1 MFFHGIDQS
10 YYTWYWHGEV
20 APSGPPTTRVEHYDK
35 VQFDDVGSTIEM
47 VQAAQEDCKN
57 DPESFQ
63 RLLKDAEKPLYPGCR
78 NFTKFS
84 ALIKLYNLKARFG
97 WSDKSF
103 SELLEMLG
111 NMLPVNNELPLSM
124 YEAKKT
130 LNTLGMEYEKIH
142 ACPNDCILYRNEL
155 KDASSCPTCG
165 TSRWKTDKTGTKKKK
180 GVPAKVM
187 WYFPPVPRF
196 RRMFQ
201 SVKIAKELIWHA
213 EERDFDGKMR
223 HPSDSPS
230 WKLVDHR
237 WPEFSSEPRNLRLA
251 ISADDINPHSSL
263 SPRQPG
269 NDIDIYLAPLIEDLK
284 TLWEVGVQAYDAHQ
298 REFFTLRAVLLWT
311 ISDFPAYGNLSG
323 CTVKGY
329 FGCPICGEETYSRR
343 LKHGKK
349 NSYTGHR
356 RFLPCNHPFRK
367 QKKAFDGKTKD
378 GLNCRLDLVDMGLR
392 SELAPKFESKR
403 TYLPPAC
410 YSLSKMEKKVFCQ
423 TLSQLKVPYGYC
435 SNLRNLVSMEDLKL
449 YGLKSHD
456 YHTLMQQLLPV
467 SLRSILPKHVR
478 NAICRLSS
486 FFNTLC
492 SKVVDVPTLDELQN
506 EVVVTLCLF
515 EKYFPPSF
523 FDIMVHLTVHLV
535 REVRLCGPVYLRW
548 MYPFESTSNID
559 QKLGASIFGGHTMKV
574 DSNLWLQ
581 AHHYVLE
588 NTTIIQPYVE
598 DHMKWLKMKYP
609 RQAKRQKWLQ
619 DEHMR
624 TFTYWLRQ
632 KVEVAIGNEEPVSET
647 LKWIAHGP
655 SHYVFKYHGYV
666 INGCHYHTKERDD
679 LRATQN
685 SGVKIVATT
694 MQIASAKDKN
704 PVFGELC
711 FYGVITEI
719 WDLDYT
725 MFRIPIF
732 KCDWV
737 DNKNGIK
744 VDDLGFTLVD
754 FSKMAHK
761 SDPFILASQAKQV
774 FYVQDELDP
783 RWSVVLSTPQQ
794 DFLERDE
801 GDDLMD
807 NSIEHHPVIS
817 SLPQVES
824 FDAMDDSDAIC
835 MDLEQEEK
843 PPTKRRCRG
852 ITRKSMII
860 KNRSKGVKLVIKYN
874 PDGIYVGQASVHLTS
889 FLGVLARTMVPIRYN
904 SWRDVPIQVKNN
916 LWDTI
921 EASFTLDS
929 KSRRNCMLTM
939 GKCFRSF
946 KNMLTVKYVIP
957 FKDQPEDF
965 REVQKERRKKHIYNH
980 HLSRKGYA
988 GLEDEMMATSGYTEI
1003 IDRSILW
1010 KKAMEKKDGTYDEV
1024 VIPVVEKIDKM
1035 LKESRESGRIFSGN
1049 NDILTEALGTPEYS
1063 GRVRAKGKHY
1073 TPHQYFHSMAN
1084 SAMRE
1089 FVKESQERQSKFEAN
1104 ILAQLSQMMPSTPQS
1119 DVSSS
1124 NVKQNQIVLPQA
1136 IEQPKCQV
1144 DDHLPIV
1151 QKANKVRKCQL
1162 AIGTKENV
1170 VAAGTIILECGVNF
1184 LVVVDA
1190 SYEPNA
1196 PLPVPIP
1203 NQIKTIGEALGYQVL
1218 WPAQMVSLTTHP
1230 IQDSK
1235 KFKKQRNKETR
1246 LSSKDENPIDIKNF
1260 ATLVGLLL
1268 KEGKV
1273 HAVNITKD
1281 VFGESSLVSKAGMGE
1296 ASKESRSRVI
1306 ANRLM
1311 NANHADFIF
1320 IPYNPSYHWVLVALE
1335 TRTMIAYYLDSLED
1349 QPSDDLKEIV
1359 NMALRI
1365 HPPQKHKSSKREP
1378 TWVVVGCPI
1387 QPGSVEC
1394 GYYVMRYMRDIIA
1407 DQGCLT
1413 SKFHGK
1419 KSYSKDELNEVR
1431 SEWVML
1437 VTQLILSSV

>member
-78 NFTKFS
+78 NFTKLS

-124 YEAKKT
+124 
-130 LNTLGMEYEKIH
+130 
-142 ACPNDCILYRNEL
+142 NEL

-165 TSRWKTDKTGTKKKK
+165 TSRWKTDKTGTKKRK
-180 GVPAKVM
+180 GVPAK
-187 WYFPPVPRF
+187 
-196 RRMFQ
+196 
-201 SVKIAKELIWHA
+201 LIWHA

-251 ISADDINPHSSL
+251 ISADGINPHSSL

-329 FGCPICGEETYSRR
+329 FGCPICEEETYSRR

-367 QKKAFDGKTKD
+367 QKKAFDGEQEFRPPPQILIGEEILKKVKVICKIKD

-467 SLRSILPKHVR
+467 SLRSIFPKHVR

-535 REVRLCGPVYLRW
+535 RELRLCGPVYLRW

-559 QKLGASIFGGHTMKV
+559 QKVGASIFGGHTMKV

-609 RQAKRQKWLQ
+609 HQAKRQKWLQ

-624 TFTYWLRQ
+624 PFTYWLRQ

-666 INGCHYHTKERDD
+666 INGCHYHTKKRDD

-694 MQIASAKDKN
+694 MQIDSAKDKN

-835 MDLEQEEK
+835 MDLEQKEK

-860 KNRSKGVKLVIKYN
+860 KNRSKG
-874 PDGIYVGQASVHLTS
+874 

-921 EASFTLDS
+921 
-929 KSRRNCMLTM
+929 
-939 GKCFRSF
+939 
-946 KNMLTVKYVIP
+946 
-957 FKDQPEDF
+957 EDF

-988 GLEDEMMATSGYTEI
+988 GLEDEMMATTGYTEI

-1010 KKAMEKKDGTYDEV
+1010 KKAMEKKDGTYDE
-1024 VIPVVEKIDKM
+1024 DKM

-1049 NDILTEALGTPEYS
+1049 NDILTEAWALPNTVVEYGLKAS
-1063 GRVRAKGKHY
+1063 IIH
-1073 TPHQYFHSMAN
+1073 HIQYFHSMAN

-1190 SYEPNA
+1190 SYEPNV

-1246 LSSKDENPIDIKNF
+1246 LSSKDENPVDIKNF

-1281 VFGESSLVSKAGMGE
+1281 VLETLVSKAGMGE

-1320 IPYNPSYHWVLVALE
+1320 IPYNPGYHWVLVALE

-1359 NMALRI
+1359 NMALEFI
-1365 HPPQKHKSSKREP
+1365 HHKKHKSSKREP

-1437 VTQLILSSV
+1437 VTQLILSSI